1 MYNEFGS
8 DLEAGVVLKLAKTE
22 DERLKIE
29 FLREEDDDSLI
40 SYEIINALKNQ
51 FEYLKK
57 QEWPLINI

>member
-8 DLEAGVVLKLAKTE
+8 DLEAGVVLKLTKTE

-29 FLREEDDDSLI
+29 FLREEDDDRLI

-57 QEWPLINI
+57 QE